1 MREVPVVKYN
11 KEEANKYLT
20 FEILESGT
28 IYLNEYGGLT
38 SYFTSAE
45 EIYINTEENN
55 NNYSGNDNSYL
66 GHIE

>member
-28 IYLNEYGGLT
+28 IYLNEYGNL
-38 SYFTSAE
+38 SDIFSQAEDYF
-45 EIYINTEENN
+45 INDEKPN
-55 NNYSGNDNSYL
+55 NNYSYNPYL
-66 GHIE
+66 ELGE

>member
-28 IYLNEYGGLT
+28 IYLNEYGNLLN
-38 SYFTSAE
+38 YFNEAE
-45 EIYINTEENN
+45 EIYINAEERN
-55 NNYSGNDNSYL
+55 NNYSGNNNSYL
-66 GHIE
+66 DFE

>member
-1 MREVPVVKYN
+1 MREIPVVKYN

-28 IYLNEYGGLT
+28 IYLNEYGGLI

-45 EIYINTEENN
+45 EMYINTEENN

-66 GHIE
+66 GYIE